1 MGPHPRLCGSSNA
14 LAFLPKSRALAMSI
28 VGQFNELV
36 REQIEYHELFLQIT
50 RRDLLLRYKQT
61 VMGFGWAV
69 FMPIVNTV
77 VFSLVFS
84 RVGKIDTP
92 VPYPLFAYS
101 GFLAWSF
108 FASSLRFSVSS
119 LTSNANLVQK
129 VYFPREIFPFS
140 AILVCL
146 VDTLVGSLA
155 LAAMMLYYGYSVTP
169 ALLFLPIVFVVNIV
183 FTAAVALML
192 AMSNLFYRD
201 VKFLFEVV
209 LTAWMFA
216 TSVAYPV
223 DIVGG
228 RLGTLLALNPMT
240 QIIDAYRD
248 VVLYGQLPAAVP
260 FAGTA
265 CTSVVF
271 LMVSWH
277 WFHKAE
283 FAFAEN
289 I

>member
-1 MGPHPRLCGSSNA
+1 
-14 LAFLPKSRALAMSI
+14 MSFASEVKEM
-28 VGQFNELV
+28 VG
-36 REQIEYHELFLQIT
+36 EQIEYRELLLQIT
-50 RRDLLLRYKQT
+50 FRDLLVRYKQT

-77 VFSLVFS
+77 VFSVVFT
-84 RVGKIDTP
+84 RVTQVDTP
-92 VPYPLFAYS
+92 IPYPLFAYC
-101 GFLAWSF
+101 GFLAWNF

-119 LTSNANLVQK
+119 LTSNSNLIQK

-140 AILVCL
+140 AVLACL
-146 VDTLVGSLA
+146 VDTLVGSGV
-155 LAAMMLYYGYSVTP
+155 LAAMILFYGYSVTP
-169 ALLFLPIVFVVNIV
+169 ALLFLPIVVAVNIA
-183 FTAAVALML
+183 FTAALALML

-201 VKFLFEVV
+201 IKFLFEVV

-216 TSVAYPV
+216 TAVAYPV
-223 DIVGG
+223 DVVGG

-240 QIIDAYRD
+240 QIIEAYRA
-248 VVLYGQLPAAVP
+248 VVLYGHLPTAVP
-260 FAGTA
+260 FAATA
-265 CTSVVF
+265 CASAVL

-277 WFHKAE
+277 LFHRAE